1 MISNDSGNVE
11 LKKSQ
16 SSPVH
21 SKRSLS
27 AGAGRRI
34 LSGGS
39 RQVLESE
46 RVVSAGDGRG
56 SHAPRYKPGNK
67 GLAPDDVS
75 ASSNQGVS
83 ERSEG
88 TKSKELSSTPRKS
101 RHSDSRKSS
110 VTSIDLPFW
119 DSDVLPLL
127 KKLDSTP
134 YDSVT
139 QLCETCDLL
148 WSSLETHSL
157 LGRTGGVGGTK
168 KRGSI
173 LRTVF
178 RLLDHK
184 NPHVLL
190 KVARI
195 ILAVSFCTHL
205 IHHYLLLL

>member
-1 MISNDSGNVE
+1 M
-11 LKKSQ
+11 
-16 SSPVH
+16 H

-27 AGAGRRI
+27 AGAGKRI

-39 RQVLESE
+39 RQVLESG

-56 SHAPRYKPGNK
+56 SQYILGNK
-67 GLAPDDVS
+67 DFAPEREVS
-75 ASSNQGVS
+75 ASSIQESSNQELVS
-83 ERSEG
+83 EKIEG
-88 TKSKELSSTPRKS
+88 TKSSSTPRKS
-101 RHSDSRKSS
+101 RHPDSRKSS
-110 VTSIDLPFW
+110 VTSIDVPFW

-148 WSSLETHSL
+148 WSSLESHSL
-157 LGRTGGVGGTK
+157 LGRTGGVAGTK

-195 ILAVSFCTHL
+195 ILAVSLRYLPSHSCTLL
-205 IHHYLLLL
+205 IIVKIV